1 MKLRG
6 GNVMSIFKGSGVAI
20 VTPFNERGVDLQKL
34 EELIEWHINSKTD
47 AIIVC
52 GTTGEASTMTEQE
65 RKETIKFVVDVVNKR
80 IPVIAG
86 TGSNNTAAAIS
97 MSKWAEKIGVDG
109 LLVITPY
116 YNKTTQKGLVEHFK
130 AIANSVTSPIIIY
143 NVPSRTGL
151 NITPGTL
158 LRLCEVQ
165 NIVAVKEA
173 SGDISQIARIKLLCG
188 DRLDIYSGN
197 DDQVIPILSL
207 GAIGVISVIAN
218 IIPTEVHNMC
228 ELYFKGEYAK
238 ALKAQLAFLPLN
250 DALFIETNPIP
261 VKTAMNLMGMEV
273 GFLRLPLCE
282 MQDANL
288 QVLKKEL
295 KAYNLDVKEETK

>member
-1 MKLRG
+1 
-6 GNVMSIFKGSGVAI
+6 MSIFKGSGVAI

-282 MQDANL
+282 MEDANL

>member
-1 MKLRG
+1 
-6 GNVMSIFKGSGVAI
+6 MSIFKGSGVAI
-20 VTPFNERGVDLQKL
+20 VTPFNERGVDFKKL
-34 EELIEWHINSKTD
+34 EELIEWQINSKTD

-151 NITPGTL
+151 NITPRTL
-158 LRLCEVQ
+158 LKLCAIQ
-165 NIVAVKEA
+165 NIVAIKEA
-173 SGDISQIARIKLLCG
+173 SGDISQIAQIKALCG

-207 GAIGVISVIAN
+207 GAIGVISVLAN
-218 IIPTEVHNMC
+218 IIPTDIHNMC
-228 ELYFKGEYAK
+228 ELYLKGEHAE
-238 ALKAQLAFLPLN
+238 ALKIQLGFLALN
-250 DALFIETNPIP
+250 SAIFIETNPIP
-261 VKTAMNLMGMEV
+261 VKTAMNLMGLEV
-273 GFLRLPLCE
+273 GPLRLPLCE
-282 MQDANL
+282 MEENNL
-288 QVLKKEL
+288 QILKKEL
-295 KAYNLDVKEETK
+295 KAYNIPLKEEI